1 MFLNCKV
8 VDWSIIFNWTI
19 SFKNAPMCGVGRP
32 NKICKT
38 HITTKSKSNFAVME
52 LVGLGL
58 FFSLTFISLSNNNE
72 ITPKIMLINLYCTQA
87 KET

>member
-1 MFLNCKV
+1 
-8 VDWSIIFNWTI
+8 
-19 SFKNAPMCGVGRP
+19 MCGVGRP

-58 FFSLTFISLSNNNE
+58 FFFTNFYLAKQQQRNNAEDNAHQ
-72 ITPKIMLINLYCTQA
+72 NLYCTQA
-87 KET
+87 KETWNLLGLWSCEELY

>member
-1 MFLNCKV
+1 M
-8 VDWSIIFNWTI
+8 VDWSIHFEWTR
-19 SFKNAPMCGVGRP
+19 SFKNAPMWGVGRP

-58 FFSLTFISLSNNNE
+58 FFFTNFYLAKQQQRNNAEDNAHQ
-72 ITPKIMLINLYCTQA
+72 LILHPS
-87 KET
+87 